1 MKIDRKVKNIS
12 FIDGREFGVEIEIA
26 GFSTVGIKR
35 FYNNLNN
42 HTLLDYTAQRR
53 IDRLSSRDHYTRKQ
67 ILVDFISDY
76 TNFRVDSEGYHH
88 SLSRDVNSVNTNQ
101 KIWTMKDDSSVSG
114 AGLELIS
121 GNANNVLQGTQ
132 GLNELFIITEALK
145 VAKAKVN
152 SSTGIHVHHS
162 NRDLNLSHQNQII
175 NLYNSNS
182 IAIAAML
189 PNSRVNN
196 SYARPLQV
204 DLTSTLQNDVADNND
219 NSYLTQSQNNLS
231 RYSVINFT
239 NVTVEFRQHSG
250 TIEFEKIKNWIV
262 FTQAIINESIRR
274 VDNKKTDNKMTVDM
288 SYRVQVISRLLNDTT
303 TKDLVTTKLVNSL
316 VKDSVRQMLKS
327 LKVKYVSTHMTP
339 RDEHTEE
346 LGNYINKRVRQL
358 TINNESKKL
367 FSSSHKTL
375 NMLNVNQN
383 SKVTID
389 KKIRVQNT
397 FNNISDYLVNTTNNQ
412 VTQKV
417 SDINTMMKNS

>member
-1 MKIDRKVKNIS
+1 MYFGAYYSYNRVINHLIIKKKGVTKMKIDRKVKNIS
-12 FIDGREFGVEIEIA
+12 FNEGREFGVEIEIA

-274 VDNKKTDNKMTVDM
+274 VDNKKTDNKK
-288 SYRVQVISRLLNDTT
+288 QLLHED
-303 TKDLVTTKLVNSL
+303 KDGKQN
-316 VKDSVRQMLKS
+316 
-327 LKVKYVSTHMTP
+327 KY
-339 RDEHTEE
+339 
-346 LGNYINKRVRQL
+346 
-358 TINNESKKL
+358 TI
-367 FSSSHKTL
+367 
-375 NMLNVNQN
+375 
-383 SKVTID
+383 
-389 KKIRVQNT
+389 
-397 FNNISDYLVNTTNNQ
+397 
-412 VTQKV
+412 
-417 SDINTMMKNS
+417 